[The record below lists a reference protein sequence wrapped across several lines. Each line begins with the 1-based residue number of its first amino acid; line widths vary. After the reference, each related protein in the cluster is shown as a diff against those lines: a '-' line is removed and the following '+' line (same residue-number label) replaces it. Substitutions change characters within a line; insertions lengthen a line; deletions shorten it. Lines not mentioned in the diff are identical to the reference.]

1 MILLRAVYPANA
13 SYSANMQSVFSSVN
27 GTTLDN
33 ASKQAY
39 TKARELCGLAE
50 STNAG
55 GVKMIEYLK
64 QYKSE
69 LMAKDLVRQNQVP
82 YMVGWVHRFLSL
94 GEHEETVFA
103 DVLEKEGREDWQI
116 RQALDA
122 VGIYNSMFCQPVV
135 EGCDAAVSSKA
146 AVSDLDQIKKKLRV
160 RHYAQATEKAYGY
173 WCSKYSDYC
182 SVHFLD
188 KKADSSASLIGQPEC
203 A

>member
-1 MILLRAVYPANA
+1 MSIKP
-13 SYSANMQSVFSSVN
+13 
-27 GTTLDN
+27 
-33 ASKQAY
+33 
-39 TKARELCGLAE
+39 REYRSLAE

-146 AVSDLDQIKKKLRV
+146 AVSDLELSFQFLLIESAL
-160 RHYAQATEKAYGY
+160 Q
-173 WCSKYSDYC
+173 YSTKDHRAPQHM
-182 SVHFLD
+182 SR
-188 KKADSSASLIGQPEC
+188 A
-203 A
+203 